1 MPLSLFGLLEQ
12 RAQVSPHA
20 EGFVDE
26 RYRLTFSGM
35 IQKVDQLSQ
44 LLHRQ
49 GIKQGDHVAICCKNS
64 VGMAA
69 LVFALARVGAVGVLI
84 NWRLSPHEIGYVL
97 EDSDAKWAIFDS
109 EFQSTFDFVRV
120 PPHGVRTLERLLDE
134 ADFGPAFV
142 QESLPVINADNES
155 AALIMYTS
163 GTTGK
168 PKGAVLSH
176 RNLYWTAQS
185 NLLTAGWVPDD
196 RFLMIAPMFHI
207 GGFAA
212 FVTNVLVGCVSIF
225 MPDFAPDTV
234 WQTVSRERVTSMMSV
249 PAMLMVLLKHALSN
263 DVDFSTIRGIT
274 CGASAVPAQL
284 IERYR
289 SLGIAVR
296 QVYGATETGGAVTF
310 WAPGLEIGTPGSQGR
325 PVFYS
330 EMRIVDPQ
338 TKADAPTGAPGEVW
352 CRSPMV
358 FKGYWR
364 NEEATREVLHDGW
377 YRTGD
382 IGEVREDGALYIV
395 DRLKDMIIS
404 GGENI
409 YPAEIEAV
417 IAQMPGVAEV
427 AVVGRTDPQWG
438 ETPIA
443 YVAVTPGV
451 TLSKEQIV
459 GHCKERLGAFKCVR
473 DVVFVQ
479 ALPRNGVGKVL
490 KRSLQNLATSAA

>member
-1 MPLSLFGLLEQ
+1 MPLSLIGLLEQ
-12 RAQVSPHA
+12 RAQVAPHS

-26 RYRLTFSGM
+26 RYRQTFAQM
-35 IQKVDQLSQ
+35 TCKVEQLAQ
-44 LLHRQ
+44 LLNRQ
-49 GIKQGDHVAICCKNS
+49 GIKQGDHVAVCCKNS
-64 VGMAA
+64 VSMAA
-69 LVFALARVGAVGVLI
+69 LIFALARLGAVGVLI
-84 NWRLSPHEIGYVL
+84 NWRLSPHEIGFIL
-97 EDSDAKWAIFDS
+97 EDSQAQWAIFDS
-109 EFQSTFDFVRV
+109 AFQSTFDFVRV
-120 PPHGVRTLERLLDE
+120 PPQGVRTLERLMDE
-134 ADFGPAFV
+134 TDFGSAFV
-142 QESLPVINADNES
+142 PASLPMVKVDNES
-155 AALIMYTS
+155 PALIMYTS

-185 NLLTAGWVPDD
+185 NVLTAGWIPED

-212 FVTNVLVGCVSIF
+212 FVTNVLVGCSSIF
-225 MPDFAPDTV
+225 MADFAPDSV
-234 WQTVSRERVTSMMSV
+234 WQTISRERVTCMMSV
-249 PAMLMVLLKHALSN
+249 PAMLMALLKHALGN
-263 DVDFSTIRGIT
+263 KVDFSSLRGIT

-289 SLGIAVR
+289 ALGIAVR

-310 WAPGLEIGTPGSQGR
+310 WAPSLEIGVPGSQGR

-338 TKADAPTGAPGEVW
+338 TKVNAANGTPGEVW

-364 NEEATREVLHDGW
+364 NDDATREVLYDGW

-417 IAQMPGVAEV
+417 IAQLPGVAEV
-427 AVVGRTDPQWG
+427 AVVGRSDPQWG
-438 ETPIA
+438 ETLIA
-443 YVAVTPGV
+443 YVATMPGV
-451 TLSKEQIV
+451 SLDKELIV
-459 GHCKERLGAFKCVR
+459 GHCRDRLGAFKCVK
-473 DVVFVQ
+473 DVIFVQ

-490 KRSLQNLATSAA
+490 KRSLQAPTTSAA